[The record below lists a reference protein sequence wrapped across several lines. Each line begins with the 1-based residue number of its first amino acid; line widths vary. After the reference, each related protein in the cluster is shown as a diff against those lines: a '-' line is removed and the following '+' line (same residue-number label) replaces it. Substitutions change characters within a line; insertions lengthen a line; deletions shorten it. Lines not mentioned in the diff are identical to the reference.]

1 MTLLKKSSSFEQLF
15 SGNQLGSGNS
25 GRVQALHINILVG
38 THIPGQFFIMTI
50 RILILAFQ

>member
-15 SGNQLGSGNS
+15 SGNQLGSGNA